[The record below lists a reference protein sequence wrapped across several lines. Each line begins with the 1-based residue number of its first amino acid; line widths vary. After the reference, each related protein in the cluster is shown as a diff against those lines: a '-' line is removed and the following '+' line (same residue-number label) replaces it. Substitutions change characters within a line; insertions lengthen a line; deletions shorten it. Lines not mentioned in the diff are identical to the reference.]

1 MLRLPI
7 AFLKRDFLTSVS
19 YRLSFA
25 LQIGGMA
32 ISVLV
37 FFFISKLF
45 GAAAKPMLKEYGGDY
60 FSFVLVGLAFSG
72 YLGVGL
78 NSFSQSIG
86 REQSLGT
93 LEAMLVTPTG
103 IVPMVLCMSLWS
115 FLLTSVNVI
124 LYLMLGALA
133 FGVNMRGAN
142 IPCALVTQ
150 ALTIVCFA
158 SLGILSAA
166 FIMVVKRGDPIN
178 WLFGGLSA
186 LLGGVYYPVQVL
198 PKYLL
203 ALSYCLPITYA
214 LRAIRLSVLKGYGF
228 GQLHSE
234 LGILAAF
241 TAVCLPLSITAFRF
255 AVTRAKADGSLT
267 HY

>member
-1 MLRLPI
+1 MFRLPM

-25 LQIGGMA
+25 MQIGGMA

-45 GAAAKPMLKEYGGDY
+45 GAAARPMLQEYGGDY
-60 FSFVLVGLAFSG
+60 FSFVLVGIAFSG

-103 IVPMVLCMSLWS
+103 IAAMVLSMSLWS
-115 FLLTSVNVI
+115 FALTSVNVV

-133 FGVNMRGAN
+133 FGVNLQGAN
-142 IPCALVTQ
+142 VPCALVTQ
-150 ALTIVCFA
+150 MLTIVCFA
-158 SLGILSAA
+158 SLGIMSAA

-198 PKYLL
+198 PKSLL
-203 ALSYCLPITYA
+203 ALSYCLPVTYA
-214 LRAIRLSVLKGYGF
+214 LRAIRLSVLRGYGF
-228 GQLHSE
+228 ADLRFE
-234 LGILAAF
+234 LGMLAAF
-241 TAVCLPLSITAFRF
+241 TAVCLPLSIAAFRV
-255 AVTRAKADGSLT
+255 AVKRAKSDGSLA